1 MTSQEAST
9 KKPLWLLGT
18 GFFVK
23 WLLDYE
29 PVEYKTH
36 TRGQDND
43 LYYPKIGGRV
53 ASLVA
58 TVAHVKSLMDMSN
71 QWSLSVTKQT
81 INLLEH
87 NSKKG
92 IDYYD
97 TIHDQKLKSLR
108 YTRSITLRD
117 NIV

>member
-1 MTSQEAST
+1 MSIFSRDGWPREVGQTQY
-9 KKPLWLLGT
+9 
-18 GFFVK
+18 V
-23 WLLDYE
+23 DN
-29 PVEYKTH
+29 KTH
-36 TRGQDND
+36 TRGQDKHIRP
-43 LYYPKIGGRV
+43 PKIGGRV

-71 QWSLSVTKQT
+71 QWSLSVTKLT

-108 YTRSITLRD
+108 YT
-117 NIV
+117 